1 MEVMISAGEASG
13 DAHAAELITELRRR
27 FPALHCFGC
36 GGERMAGAGCEL
48 LVQDRELAVMGL
60 VEVVRHLPR
69 LRRLLG
75 KLKAALHER
84 RPQGIILVDFPD
96 FNLRLAAT
104 AHALGI
110 PVVYFISPQ
119 LWAWRSG
126 RVKQIQRYV
135 KRMICIFPFEQ
146 DFYARRGVQ
155 VASVG
160 HPLVER
166 VARWRA
172 EHETSPD
179 SRTIAVLPGSRQREV
194 EIHLPVL
201 AEAMRRL
208 QATYGCKF
216 VLPVAPHVSLDSLRA
231 SVPDGAQLLPGD
243 QMYAALAQARLALV
257 ASGTAT
263 VETALFGVP
272 MVVFYRLAPLSYQLG
287 RRLVHTDHVAMVNLI
302 AGRGLVPEIIQGEFT
317 SSAVVEWARRLLPDG
332 AERQAQLEGLA
343 EVQARLGP
351 PGAIGR
357 AADAVAEA
365 LDLGGHVG
373 PAST

>member
-1 MEVMISAGEASG
+1 MEVMIIAGEASG

-27 FPALHCFGC
+27 FPALRFFGC
-36 GGERMAGAGCEL
+36 GGARMAAAGCDL
-48 LVQDRELAVMGL
+48 LVHDRELAVMGL

-75 KLKAALHER
+75 RLNTALRER

-96 FNLRLAAT
+96 FNLRLAAA
-104 AHALGI
+104 AHALEI

-119 LWAWRSG
+119 LWAWRGG
-126 RVKQIQRYV
+126 RVNQIQQHV
-135 KRMICIFPFEQ
+135 KRMICIFPFEEE
-146 DFYARRGVQ
+146 FYARHGVK

-172 EHETSPD
+172 DHEVTGD
-179 SRTIAVLPGSRQREV
+179 DQTVAVLPGSRQREV
-194 EIHLPVL
+194 EMHLPVL

-208 QATYGCKF
+208 QEAHGCKF
-216 VLPVAPHVSLDSLRA
+216 LLPVAPHVSAESIRA
-231 SVPDGAQLLPGD
+231 IVPEGVRLLPGD
-243 QMYAALAQARLALV
+243 QMYLALAQARLALV

-263 VETALFGVP
+263 VETALLGVP
-272 MVVFYRLAPLSYQLG
+272 MVVFYKLAPLSYQLG
-287 RRLVHTDHVAMVNLI
+287 RRLVHTEHVAMVNLI
-302 AGRGLVPEIIQGEFT
+302 ASRGLVPELIQGGFT
-317 SSAVVEWARRLLPDG
+317 AAAVAGWAERLLPDG
-332 AERQAQLEGLA
+332 AERQAQLDGLA
-343 EVQARLGP
+343 EVRAKLGP

-357 AADAVAEA
+357 AADAVVEA
-365 LDLGGHVG
+365 LGLA